1 MLHLADFEKSYN
13 HNPVLH
19 IPRLEIRPG
28 IYWIK
33 GANGS
38 GKSTLLK
45 AIAGIIDFSGD
56 ILLDNTSIKKQPVD
70 YRRRISFA
78 EAEPVFPEFLT
89 GREMVALFMTAR
101 QAPAG
106 QEAPYLESMQMQAY
120 LDQPLGAYSSGMLKK
135 LSLLLAFMGT
145 PNLILLDE
153 PLITLDTASLAI
165 LYDWIKERQQTQ
177 GTSFLLSSHQP
188 LEQNTLSISG
198 TLHVADKTV
207 KWLPG

>member
-13 HNPVLH
+13 HHPVLR
-19 IPRLEIRPG
+19 IPQLDMGPG

-56 ILLDNTSIKKQPVD
+56 VLLNDTSIKQRPVD
-70 YRRRISFA
+70 YRRLVNFA
-78 EAEPVFPEFLT
+78 EAEPVFPAFLT
-89 GREMVALFMTAR
+89 GREMVELFMTAK

-106 QEAPYLESMQMQAY
+106 QQAHYLESMQMQAY

-135 LSLLLAFMGT
+135 LSLTLAFIGT
-145 PNLILLDE
+145 PSLILLDE

-165 LYDWIKERQQTQ
+165 LYGWIKERQQAQ

-188 LEQNTLSISG
+188 LEQHTLNIDG
-198 TLHVADKTV
+198 ILLTADKTV

>member
-1 MLHLADFEKSYN
+1 MLQLADFEKSYN
-13 HNPVLH
+13 HAPVLH
-19 IPRLEIRPG
+19 IPQLEIGPG

-56 ILLDNTSIKKQPVD
+56 ILLNNTSIKKQAVD
-70 YRRRISFA
+70 YRRQVNFA

-89 GREMVALFMTAR
+89 GREMLALFMTAK

-106 QEAPYLESMQMQAY
+106 QADAYLESMQMQAY

-135 LSLLLAFMGT
+135 LSLLLAFVGT
-145 PNLILLDE
+145 PRLILLDE

-188 LEQNTLSISG
+188 LEQNTLTISG
-198 TLHVADKTV
+198 TLHVADKTA

>member
-1 MLHLADFEKSYN
+1 MLQLADFEKSYN
-13 HNPVLH
+13 HHPVLH
-19 IPRLEIRPG
+19 IPQLKIGPG

-56 ILLDNTSIKKQPVD
+56 ILLNNTSIKKQAVD
-70 YRRRISFA
+70 YRRQVNFA

-89 GREMVALFMTAR
+89 GREMLALFMTAK

-106 QEAPYLESMQMQAY
+106 QAAPYLESMQMQAY

-145 PNLILLDE
+145 PGLILLDE
-153 PLITLDTASLAI
+153 PLITLDTASLVI
-165 LYDWIKERQQTQ
+165 LYGWIKERQQTQ

-188 LEQNTLSISG
+188 LEQNTLTISG
-198 TLHVADKTV
+198 TLHVADKTA

>member
-1 MLHLADFEKSYN
+1 MLHLADFEKSY
-13 HNPVLH
+13 HHHTVLR
-19 IPRLEIRPG
+19 IPHLDVGPG

-45 AIAGIIDFSGD
+45 AIAGLIDFSGD
-56 ILLDNTSIKKQPVD
+56 VQLNDTSIKKRPVD
-70 YRRRISFA
+70 YRKRVNFA

-89 GREMVALFMTAR
+89 GREMVELFMTAK

-106 QEAPYLESMQMQAY
+106 QQDHYLESMQMQAY

-135 LSLLLAFMGT
+135 LSLTLAFIGT
-145 PNLILLDE
+145 PSLILLDE
-153 PLITLDTASLAI
+153 PLITLDTASLDI
-165 LYDWIKERQQTQ
+165 LYGWIKERQEGQ

-188 LEQNTLSISG
+188 LEQNALSING
-198 TLHVADKTV
+198 ILLTADKTV

>member
-1 MLHLADFEKSYN
+1 MLQLADFEKSY
-13 HNPVLH
+13 HHAPVLH
-19 IPRLEIRPG
+19 IPQLDIGPG

-56 ILLDNTSIKKQPVD
+56 ILLNNTSIKKQAVD
-70 YRRRISFA
+70 YRRRVNFA

-89 GREMVALFMTAR
+89 GSDMLALFMTAK

-106 QEAPYLESMQMQAY
+106 QPDRYLESMQMQAY

-135 LSLLLAFMGT
+135 LSLLLAFIGT
-145 PNLILLDE
+145 PSLILLDE
-153 PLITLDTASLAI
+153 PLITLDMASLAI

-188 LEQNTLSISG
+188 LEEHTLPISG

>member
-1 MLHLADFEKSYN
+1 MLQLADFEKSYN
-13 HNPVLH
+13 HAPVLH
-19 IPRLEIRPG
+19 IPQLEIGPG

-33 GANGS
+33 GTNGS

-56 ILLDNTSIKKQPVD
+56 ILLNNTSIKKRAVD
-70 YRRRISFA
+70 YRRLVNFA

-89 GREMVALFMTAR
+89 GREMLALFMTAK
-101 QAPAG
+101 QAPSG
-106 QEAPYLESMQMQAY
+106 QQAPYVESMQMQAY

-145 PNLILLDE
+145 PSLILLDE

-188 LEQNTLSISG
+188 LEQNTLTISG

>member
-1 MLHLADFEKSYN
+1 MLQLADFEKAY
-13 HNPVLH
+13 HHTPVLH
-19 IPRLEIRPG
+19 IPQLEMGPG

-45 AIAGIIDFSGD
+45 AIAGIIDFSGN

-89 GREMVALFMTAR
+89 GREMIALFMTAR
-101 QAPAG
+101 QAPTG
-106 QEAPYLESMQMQAY
+106 QETPYLDSMQMQAY

-135 LSLLLAFMGT
+135 LSLLLAFMGN
-145 PNLILLDE
+145 PSLILLDE
-153 PLITLDTASLAI
+153 PLITLDTASLAV
-165 LYDWIKERQQTQ
+165 LYDWIRERQQTQ
-177 GTSFLLSSHQP
+177 GASFLLSSHQP
-188 LEQNTLSISG
+188 LEQNTLHISG

-207 KWLPG
+207 KWIPG

>member
-1 MLHLADFEKSYN
+1 MLQLADFEKSYN
-13 HNPVLH
+13 HTPVLH
-19 IPRLEIRPG
+19 IPQLEIGPG

-56 ILLDNTSIKKQPVD
+56 ILLNNTSIKKQAVD
-70 YRRRISFA
+70 YRR
-78 EAEPVFPEFLT
+78 PVFPEFLT
-89 GREMVALFMTAR
+89 GREMLALFMTAK
-101 QAPAG
+101 QVPAG
-106 QEAPYLESMQMQAY
+106 QTDAYLESMQMQAY
-120 LDQPLGAYSSGMLKK
+120 LDQPLSAYSSGMLKK
-135 LSLLLAFMGT
+135 LSLLLAFVGT
-145 PNLILLDE
+145 PRLILLDE

-188 LEQNTLSISG
+188 LEQNTLAISG
-198 TLHVADKTV
+198 TLHVADKTA

>member
-1 MLHLADFEKSYN
+1 MLQLADFEKSYN
-13 HNPVLH
+13 HTPVLH
-19 IPRLEIRPG
+19 IPQLQIRPG

-56 ILLDNTSIKKQPVD
+56 ILLDDISIKKRAVD
-70 YRRRISFA
+70 YRRHVNFA

-89 GREMVALFMTAR
+89 GREMLALFMTAK
-101 QAPAG
+101 QAPAKQ
-106 QEAPYLESMQMQAY
+106 QEPYQESMQMQAY

-145 PNLILLDE
+145 PKLILLDE

-165 LYDWIKERQQTQ
+165 LYEWIKERQQTQ

-188 LEQNTLSISG
+188 LEQHTLSISG

>member
-13 HNPVLH
+13 NHPILR
-19 IPRLEIRPG
+19 IPQLNIV
-28 IYWIK
+28 
-33 GANGS
+33 S

-56 ILLDNTSIKKQPVD
+56 VLLNDTSIKKRPVD
-70 YRRRISFA
+70 YRKRVNFA

-89 GREMVALFMTAR
+89 GREMVGLFMTAK

-106 QEAPYLESMQMQAY
+106 QQNYYLESMQMQAY

-135 LSLLLAFMGT
+135 LSLTLAFIGT
-145 PNLILLDE
+145 PSLILLDE
-153 PLITLDTASLAI
+153 PLITLDTVSLDI
-165 LYDWIKERQQTQ
+165 LYGWIKERQQAQ

-188 LEQNTLSISG
+188 LERSALSIDG
-198 TLHVADKTV
+198 ILHTADKTV
-207 KWLPG
+207 KWLPE

>member
-1 MLHLADFEKSYN
+1 MLQLADFKKSYN
-13 HNPVLH
+13 HVTVLH
-19 IPRLEIRPG
+19 IPQLEIRPG

-56 ILLDNTSIKKQPVD
+56 ILLDHTSIKKRAVG
-70 YRRRISFA
+70 YRRQVNFA

-89 GREMVALFMTAR
+89 GREMLALFMTAK

-106 QEAPYLESMQMQAY
+106 QQDRYLESMQMQAY

-135 LSLLLAFMGT
+135 LSLLLAFIGT
-145 PNLILLDE
+145 PKLILLDE

-177 GTSFLLSSHQP
+177 GTSFLLSSHQA
-188 LEQNTLSISG
+188 LEQHTLNISG

-207 KWLPG
+207 KWLP